1 MARFSLEEE
10 EYFTISSAVSTRFTS
25 EDRETQ
31 TDGQS
36 YHTHTHTHTHKL
48 ICDLK
53 PDTNGANSLR
63 KQKRCHVNC
72 PKPTRT
78 HVLCLIHNLPGQISW
93 RCVNVLGCSF
103 PSKASRPSLLRKKKL
118 SAEDMQPK

>member
-36 YHTHTHTHTHKL
+36 YHTHTHTHTQTH
-48 ICDLK
+48 
-53 PDTNGANSLR
+53 LR
-63 KQKRCHVNC
+63 
-72 PKPTRT
+72 PKAR
-78 HVLCLIHNLPGQISW
+78 HE
-93 RCVNVLGCSF
+93 R
-103 PSKASRPSLLRKKKL
+103 R
-118 SAEDMQPK
+118 